1 MMPETKEWVNVALEH
16 DLSSVI
22 HQNRS
27 CGLRVIAS
35 QTDRTTVSLINKC
48 SKESKTQYLKKK
60 RKKIEAK
67 KHNIK
72 SRIYSTRMIGGG
84 TYTHEQCLH

>member
-60 RKKIEAK
+60 KKEK
-67 KHNIK
+67 KLRLRNTI
-72 SRIYSTRMIGGG
+72 SNPAFNQQ
-84 TYTHEQCLH
+84 E